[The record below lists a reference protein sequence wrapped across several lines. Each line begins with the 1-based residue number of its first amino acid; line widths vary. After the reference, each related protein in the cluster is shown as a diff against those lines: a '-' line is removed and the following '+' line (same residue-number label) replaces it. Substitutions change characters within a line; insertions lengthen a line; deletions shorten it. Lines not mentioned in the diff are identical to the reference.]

1 MSNLIFVA
9 GHNFDRYTDRC
20 DCGKRWLDIH
30 DADETCLQQQGW
42 AHAGHLVM
50 HELTQIRAE
59 RARREALYVAAIT
72 GRDAFVP
79 VPVPVEPMVEF

>member
-30 DADETCLQQQGW
+30 DADETCLHKPGY
-42 AHAGHLVM
+42 AHVGHLAM
-50 HELTQIRAE
+50 HELTQIQKE
-59 RARREALYVAAIT
+59 RARREVVYVAAIT
-72 GRDAFVP
+72 GREAVAP
-79 VPVPVEPMVEF
+79 EPEPVEPMVEF